1 MKPSNSISI
10 GIDGMSCA
18 NCANTAEQALKAIAG
33 LHDAK
38 VNFITATAQ
47 VHPGKADLSSI
58 SAALEDNGFRARTA
72 RANLSISGMHCASC
86 VSIIEKAL
94 KEQPGVVSAIIN
106 PATST
111 AIIDYFEGAV
121 TPGGLSETVTKIGYP
136 AEFSAPIMDDKV
148 KRDKAEMSNAR
159 FKAIAACSL
168 AFPVFIIEMS
178 GHAMREI
185 HEAIHMSIGQN
196 MYWLVQ
202 FLFATTALAWP
213 GREFLL
219 RGIPALFRM
228 NPDMNSLVA
237 LGTLA
242 AWGYSTVSLFA
253 PSLLPQNAAAVYF
266 ESALVIIALILV
278 GRWLEARAKGRA
290 GEAIR
295 RLIGLKP
302 MTATVRRNDRDIE
315 IPAKKIMVGDT
326 ILVRPGERFP
336 VDAKVAEGQSHVDES
351 MITGEATPVG
361 KKFGM
366 NVVAGSV
373 NGEGSLYVKAT
384 KVGGDTMLARI
395 IALVEEAQGSKLPV
409 QALADRVIR
418 VFVPVVLATGLIA
431 FLTWIALGP
440 EPVLANAMVAFVSV
454 MIIACPC
461 AMGLATPT
469 SILVGTGRSA
479 EMGVLFRKGEGLQK
493 LATTRMVAFDKTG
506 TLTLGKPAITG
517 IYICS
522 GFSESEVLR
531 LAAAAETH
539 SEHPIARTI
548 EAEARGRGI
557 ASPKPANVTAVP
569 GMGLAAQVDGHDILI
584 GSLNMMKSRNVELK
598 PVYSEFSTL
607 ETRGE
612 TPVAIAVNGEIA
624 ALIGISDPLG
634 ENGARTVSAL
644 RKMGI
649 GTAIISGDTMSS
661 TAIIADRLDIPHYR
675 AGLLPGEKREAL
687 KELQSDFGTTAF
699 AGDGIND
706 APALAHAD
714 IGISLGTGT
723 DVAIES
729 GDVVLTTGNIAGV
742 ANAIH
747 MSRHTMRNIRQNLFW
762 AFIYNIALIPVAAG
776 VLYPAFGILLSPML
790 AAAAMALSSIFVV
803 ANALRLRHVKPALP
817 V

>member
-1 MKPSNSISI
+1 MKPSDSISI
-10 GIDGMSCA
+10 RIDGMSCA
-18 NCANTAEQALKAIAG
+18 DCARTAEQALKAIPG
-33 LHDAK
+33 LHDAN
-38 VNFITATAQ
+38 VNFTMATAY
-47 VHPGKADLSSI
+47 VHPGSADIPSLA
-58 SAALEDNGFRARTA
+58 AALEDKGFQARIA
-72 RANLSISGMHCASC
+72 KANLSITGMHCTSC
-86 VSIIEKAL
+86 ISAIEKVL
-94 KEQPGVVSAIIN
+94 KEQPGILSAIVN
-106 PATST
+106 PAAGT
-111 AIIDYFEGAV
+111 AVIEHFEGATTPAALAKIV
-121 TPGGLSETVTKIGYP
+121 THIGYP
-136 AEFSAPIMDDKV
+136 TQSSDSIMEKSFMDDNA
-148 KRDKAEMSNAR
+148 DISNTR
-159 FKAIAACSL
+159 YKAIIACIL
-168 AFPVFIIEMS
+168 AFPVFLIEMS
-178 GHAMREI
+178 GHAMHGV
-185 HEAIHMSIGQN
+185 HETIYMSVGQN
-196 MYWLVQ
+196 IYWLLQ

-213 GREFLL
+213 GRDFLF

-253 PSLLPQNAAAVYF
+253 PSFLPENAAEVYF
-266 ESALVIIALILV
+266 ESTLVIIALILV

-315 IPAKKIMVGDT
+315 ISVEKIMVGDI

-336 VDAKVAEGQSHVDES
+336 VDAKVVEGQSHVDES
-351 MITGEATPVG
+351 MITGEAAPVG
-361 KKFGM
+361 KKAGM
-366 NVVAGSV
+366 SVIAGSV
-373 NGEGSLYVKAT
+373 NGEGSLYAKAT

-395 IALVEEAQGSKLPV
+395 IALVEEAQSAKLPV

-418 VFVPVVLATGLIA
+418 IFVPVVLATGCIA
-431 FLTWIALGP
+431 FFTWLAIGP
-440 EPVLANAMVAFVSV
+440 EPVLANAIVTFVSV

-493 LATTRMVAFDKTG
+493 LAEARLVAFDKTG
-506 TLTLGKPAITG
+506 TLTVGKPAITG
-517 IYICS
+517 IYVS
-522 GFSESEVLR
+522 SSFSSSEVLR

-539 SEHPIARTI
+539 SDHPIARTI
-548 EAEARGRGI
+548 EAAVRGRGI
-557 ASPKPANVTAVP
+557 VPPKPANVKAVP
-569 GMGLAAQVDGHDILI
+569 GMGLSASVDGHDILI
-584 GSLNMMKSRNVELK
+584 GSLNIMKCHDVELTT
-598 PVYSEFSTL
+598 VYEEFSTL
-607 ETRGE
+607 EMRGE
-612 TPVAIAVNGEIA
+612 TPVAVAVDGEIA
-624 ALIGISDPLG
+624 ALIGVSDPLG
-634 ENGARTVSAL
+634 ENSAPTVAAL

-649 GTAIISGDTMSS
+649 GTAIISGDTMAS
-661 TAIIADRLDIPHYR
+661 TAIIAEKLDIPHYR

-687 KELQSDFGTTAF
+687 KELQSDFGTAAF

-706 APALAHAD
+706 APALAQAD

-729 GDVVLTTGNIAGV
+729 GDVVLTTGNIGGV
-742 ANAIH
+742 VNAIH

-790 AAAAMALSSIFVV
+790 AATAMALSSIFVV
-803 ANALRLRHVKPALP
+803 ANALRLRHVKAALP